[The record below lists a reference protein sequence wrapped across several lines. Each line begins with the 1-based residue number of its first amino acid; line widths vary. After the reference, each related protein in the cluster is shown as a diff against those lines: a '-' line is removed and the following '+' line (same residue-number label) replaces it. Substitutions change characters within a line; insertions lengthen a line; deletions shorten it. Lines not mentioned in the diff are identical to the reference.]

1 MTPTTIRID
10 ASTKRQAKKIADEL
24 GLSFNSLMNT
34 LLKKVIR
41 EGGVDLRSEALTENG
56 FTPEFEK
63 SVLDA
68 DKKADYK
75 EFDSIGDMIKKS
87 RK

>member
-10 ASTKRQAKKIADEL
+10 DGTKKQAKKLADEL
-24 GLSFNSLMNT
+24 GLSFNSLINS

-56 FTPEFEK
+56 FSPEFEN
-63 SVLDA
+63 SVITA
-68 DKKADYK
+68 DKKGGYK
-75 EFDSIGDMIKKS
+75 EFDSFEDIVNNTK
-87 RK
+87 